1 MSKYEMLEKALCEM
15 ISSGEGITPNGQFLG
30 EREISQRFGVSR
42 TTTRKA
48 IDSLCKQG
56 LLVQFHGKGTYVK
69 GLQKT
74 IPLESI
80 MRCAQQ
86 YEEMGLCPQ
95 TSILYHRTV
104 PASQLVAKRLQIQEG
119 APVLTYAKLFKGDRK
134 IFNETVSYVSI
145 ERFSGIERENF
156 KEIPLLE
163 VLRARYAAYVKETVH
178 TIEAV
183 IPPEDVAENI
193 QVEDKT
199 PVILF
204 ESVSSGVKDGQYIP
218 LEYFKTYYRTDF
230 IRLQFSQ
237 KHDGYR

>member
-1 MSKYEMLEKALCEM
+1 MSKYEMLEKSLYEM
-15 ISSGEGITPNGQFLG
+15 IAAGEGITPNGQFLG

-69 GLQKT
+69 GLQRT
-74 IPLESI
+74 IPLDSI

-86 YEEMGLCPQ
+86 YMEMGMCPQ
-95 TSILYHRTV
+95 TTVLYQKLI
-104 PASQLVAKRLQIQEG
+104 PASQLIAKRLQIQEG
-119 APVLTYAKLFKGDRK
+119 DMVLTYAKMFRGDRK
-134 IFNETVSYVSI
+134 IFNETLSYVAI
-145 ERFSGIERENF
+145 DRFPGIERENF
-156 KEIPLLE
+156 KEVPLLE
-163 VLRARYAAYVKETVH
+163 VLRAKYSAYVKETVH

-183 IPPEDVAENI
+183 IPPEDIAGNLQI
-193 QVEDKT
+193 EDKT

-204 ESVSSGVKDGQYIP
+204 ESVSSGVKHGQYIP
-218 LEYFKTYYRTDF
+218 MEYFKTYYRTDF
-230 IRLQFSQ
+230 IRFQFSQ